1 MFAAIVSWMNLIG
14 GAPALA
20 QVLPSRHDV
29 VDVVGAV
36 TLTAGDGAQF
46 PGAGV
51 RLVLRCRSESRA
63 RVEIADR
70 DGAYRFGGVPTVG
83 CVVSTDLQ
91 GFGSQTKPVRV
102 GDAADLQFH
111 MDVRPLAA
119 AITVRGTA
127 TPAALPATR
136 RPRAPATACPRAGEE
151 WTRQRLA
158 RHRRGHLVR
167 RAHDDE
173 PDPVCERLFGV
184 PLTRQSPLCSKVWAL
199 EAALKNGQRRTTP
212 VPSIQ

>member
-1 MFAAIVSWMNLIG
+1 MLGSQRVDMTKSPDHQMPNHTMIPPCLPASCDDARSVRSERPTIVTPARRWMFAAIVSWMNLIG

-102 GDAADLQFH
+102 GDAADLHFH

-151 WTRQRLA
+151 
-158 RHRRGHLVR
+158 
-167 RAHDDE
+167 
-173 PDPVCERLFGV
+173 
-184 PLTRQSPLCSKVWAL
+184 
-199 EAALKNGQRRTTP
+199 
-212 VPSIQ
+212 